1 MPLQAAATR
10 LAYSYG
16 RDDMIVGSN
25 LLKRFSQAR
34 AIPPYA
40 LLVSAVVPAVIVLAS
55 KVSTNAV
62 TKIISF
68 AALGIY
74 LGFQMV
80 VLAALRARLKGWVP
94 SGQYTLGRWG
104 LPVNIGALVYGVL
117 AIGNMI
123 WSSRT
128 PGTPWYDDWVV
139 GLSGIVVLGL
149 GLLYMV
155 LHRSY
160 GRSDAP
166 YDDAIP
172 TKPVA
177 DAPPAEVAV

>member
-1 MPLQAAATR
+1 
-10 LAYSYG
+10 
-16 RDDMIVGSN
+16 MIVGSS
-25 LLKRFSQAR
+25 LLKRFSPSR
-34 AIPPYA
+34 AVPPYA
-40 LLVSAVVPAVIVLAS
+40 LLLAALVPAVIVLGS

-74 LGFQMV
+74 LGFQLV

-104 LPVNIGALVYGVL
+104 LLVNVCALAYGVL

-128 PGTPWYDDWVV
+128 PGTPWYDDWIVGVSGVVVV
-139 GLSGIVVLGL
+139 GLGL
-149 GLLYMV
+149 VYLA
-155 LHRSY
+155 LHRTAAT
-160 GRSDAP
+160 RSDAP
-166 YDDAIP
+166 FNDAIP
-172 TKPVA
+172 AQPPV
-177 DAPPAEVAV
+177 PPSLEAAGA